1 MAFPVT
7 SPFSLFTDRSG
18 DPLEEGFL
26 YVGAANQNPQT
37 NPITVYWDSETTI
50 PATQP
55 LRISNGYL
63 NRNGTPANVF
73 ANESFSITVRGANG
87 ALIYSQ
93 PQIQTGMGNLADT
106 SSVSNGDALVG
117 FKQSEASGV
126 LTGATARTVHQKLQE
141 WPSVSDAGA
150 VGNGSTN
157 NSAFFA
163 AAQLWGRLVYIPKP
177 ATGYDLTTPVATS
190 GGAWL
195 PEPGATWAQFGDSGQ
210 LDMHRGFF
218 TGAGN
223 GANIWRLQD
232 RVFIGE
238 AASKWAGSA
247 DGVSDAGTSWFGSD
261 TDCPAF
267 LGVNAQVLVI
277 SPENSDSGGRYAIVG
292 AVKTSSNTNAGAI
305 AVSGAV
311 LNTKASATGWGLYAD
326 LSGTGTSGQ
335 TIGLE
340 IAAKNRRSGDTT
352 MMPNA
357 QTNGVFGV
365 WLAGGGSS
373 NYGGASTFPSTA
385 GMVLIKNPEGGN
397 TWNTGIVMMVDA
409 LTAGRA
415 MALSSVGA
423 GGAHYIGWYDA
434 TDSEVFV
441 LKCSATG
448 ATAWTLLNDNN
459 GLNFLKNAKNML
471 QVTGAASAVNGVL
484 VFGDM
489 AGSPPQLIAQG
500 DDTNIDLTLTPKGT
514 GKIRFGAHTV
524 LGAETVS
531 GYITIKDAGGTLRK
545 IAVIS

>member
-106 SSVSNGDALVG
+106 NSVSNGDALVG
-117 FKQSEASGV
+117 FKQSDASGV

-177 ATGYDLTTPVATS
+177 ATGYELTSPVATS
-190 GGAWL
+190 VGAWL

-210 LDMHRGFF
+210 LNMHRGFF

-223 GANIWRLQD
+223 GANIWRLED
-232 RVFIGE
+232 RLFVGE
-238 AASKWAGSA
+238 AASKWAA
-247 DGVSDAGTSWFGSD
+247 VSDGSSDVGSSWFASD

-267 LGVNAQVLVI
+267 LGVNAHLLVI
-277 SPENSDSGGRYAIVG
+277 VPDNDDSGGRYAVVG
-292 AVKTSSNTNAGAI
+292 AVKTSSNTGTNAI

-326 LSGTGTSGQ
+326 LSGTGASGQ
-335 TIGLE
+335 TIGVE
-340 IAAKNRRSGDTT
+340 IAAKNRRSSNTT
-352 MMPNA
+352 MTPNA
-357 QTNGVFGV
+357 QTEGVFGV
-365 WLAGGGSS
+365 WLAGGGSDL
-373 NYGGASTFPSTA
+373 YGGASTFPSTA

-397 TWNTGIVMMVDA
+397 TWNTGIVMMIDA
-409 LTAGRA
+409 LTSGRA
-415 MALSSVGA
+415 MALSSEGTA
-423 GGAHYIGWYDA
+423 GAHYIGWYDA
-434 TDSEVFV
+434 TNSEVFTI
-441 LKCSATG
+441 KSEATG
-448 ATAWTLLNDNN
+448 ATVWSLLNNNN
-459 GLNFLKNAKNML
+459 GVSLFKDGKTLF
-471 QVTGAASAVNGVL
+471 QVNGAASAVNGL
-484 VFGDM
+484 LAFGGS
-489 AGSPPQLIAQG
+489 AGNPATLLAQG
-500 DDTNIDLTLTPKGT
+500 DDAAVDLALTPKST
-514 GKIRFGAHTV
+514 GLVRFGTHAG
-524 LGAETVS
+524 LGAEILS
-531 GYITIKDAGGTLRK
+531 GYITIKDSGGVSRK